1 MAKIHSQTLLDDM
14 VRRQG
19 LPLPLARDAAREILA
34 LVEDGLRRDGA
45 VHLVNF
51 GTFRLKPVAARSG
64 FNPHT
69 RQPITIAAH
78 QRVTFSP
85 AKALREHILTPAPP
99 PLAPPAPGAVTP
111 SPDRQ
116 AAGIE
121 ALAATAV
128 AVLPDAHSAGEAA
141 AAPVVAA
148 PARQPDAS
156 AVAPPRT
163 GTSSAAAVPASAP
176 QTDCGTGGRRP
187 LYLSAA
193 ALAALALLAVLLL
206 RPTANVEEQPSE
218 AAAPLP
224 PTASTETH
232 VAALAVTAA
241 PVEEASVAAPA
252 PAAPAPAPVPQ
263 APPDTQAAPTFT
275 PAPYFSE
282 RQYQVSRG
290 DSLWR
295 LAQRHYHDP
304 WLWPHIYRANSDSLA
319 DPDLL
324 YPHSTLIIPALEG
337 APDALTAGDRRHLA
351 EGYHLVYRHY
361 RNTGHPDAPHALEQA
376 RRYDPHIAAIGR

>member
-19 LPLPLARDAAREILA
+19 LPLPLAREAAREILA

-45 VHLVNF
+45 VHVVNF
-51 GTFRLKPVAARSG
+51 GSFRLKPVAARSG

-85 AKALREHILTPAPP
+85 AKALREHLLPPAPT
-99 PLAPPAPGAVTP
+99 PLAPPA
-111 SPDRQ
+111 
-116 AAGIE
+116 
-121 ALAATAV
+121 AATAPGEEPT
-128 AVLPDAHSAGEAA
+128 AAAALPDPVSAAATAA
-141 AAPVVAA
+141 AAPTRVAPA
-148 PARQPDAS
+148 ARQPDTS
-156 AVAPPRT
+156 AVASPRP
-163 GTSSAAAVPASAP
+163 GSPLPQAAPASAP
-176 QTDCGTGGRRP
+176 QTVAATGGKRP

-206 RPTANVEEQPSE
+206 RPSANVAE
-218 AAAPLP
+218 LP
-224 PTASTETH
+224 PEGVVPVLPTAPAETP
-232 VAALAVTAA
+232 VAALAATTA
-241 PVEEASVAAPA
+241 PVEEAGDAAPA
-252 PAAPAPAPVPQ
+252 PALTAPAPLPQ
-263 APPDTQAAPTFT
+263 APPYTQAAPPFT

-282 RQYQVSRG
+282 RQHQVAKG

-304 WLWPHIYRANSDSLA
+304 WLWPHIYQANSATLA

-324 YPHSTLIIPALEG
+324 YPHRTLVIPALEG
-337 APDALTAGDRRHLA
+337 APGELTATDHRHIA
-351 EGYHLVYRHY
+351 EGYYLAYRHY

-376 RRYDPHIAAIGR
+376 RRYDRHIVAISP